1 MERRRMMAQR
11 LGGRGF
17 TLIEV
22 MIVILIVLML
32 GGLVAWNLM
41 GTKDEAKAGVVK
53 IQMNTI
59 VSTTATP
66 PTRRG

>member
-1 MERRRMMAQR
+1 MDRRRMQGPA
-11 LGGRGF
+11 RGF

-41 GTKDEAKAGVVK
+41 GTKDEAKAGIVK
-53 IQMNTI
+53 IQMQTI
-59 VSTTATP
+59 DAQP
-66 PTRRG
+66 FEIYHFH